1 MNMAD
6 SCAYLNAYFDVKVN
20 VNPGLR
26 LVQIGNLGLVL
37 LWHILHLFVSIW
49 YFLLDLAFV
58 FESYL
63 ISGGVLKNYKALD
76 LGKLKYLAIV
86 IESEEAYQTS
96 KVIEL
101 LQWLEAIGVK
111 RVCLYDT
118 EGVLKKS
125 KGAILNKLKN
135 ATEFEDGDEGLL
147 DQKRMALEFSSFSDG
162 KEAVTK
168 AANLLFAK
176 YLKLANL
183 VGDHEEKIFTEPNMD
198 EALKAIGCRGPD
210 PDLLL
215 VYGPARC
222 HLGFPA
228 WRIRYTEIIHMGEL
242 KCMKYGSLIKAIYRF
257 TTVRQ
262 NYGK

>member
-1 MNMAD
+1 MMD
-6 SCAYLNAYFDVKVN
+6 
-20 VNPGLR
+20 LR
-26 LVQIGNLGLVL
+26 IDMQRASFAQIGNLGLLL

-49 YFLLDLAFV
+49 YFLLGLAYV
-58 FESYL
+58 LQSHL
-63 ISGGVLKNYKALD
+63 ISGGVLKSYKALNWAS
-76 LGKLKYLAIV
+76 Y
-86 IESEEAYQTS
+86 
-96 KVIEL
+96 VIEL

-125 KGAILNKLKN
+125 KEAILNKLKN
-135 ATEFEDGDEGLL
+135 AREFKAYEDLV
-147 DQKRMALEFSSFSDG
+147 DQNHMALEFSSFSDG

-168 AANLLFAK
+168 AANLLF
-176 YLKLANL
+176 
-183 VGDHEEKIFTEPNMD
+183 VSS
-198 EALKAIGCRGPD
+198 CRGPD

-228 WRIRYTEIIHMGEL
+228 WRIRYTEIVHMGQL
-242 KCMKYGSLIKAIYRF
+242 KSMRYGSLIKAIYGF

>member
-1 MNMAD
+1 MDLKIELQRAT
-6 SCAYLNAYFDVKVN
+6 SFAS
-20 VNPGLR
+20 
-26 LVQIGNLGLVL
+26 QTGNLGLLL
-37 LWHILHLFVSIW
+37 LWHILHLFVRLW
-49 YFLLDLAFV
+49 YFMLWLVYVL
-58 FESYL
+58 ESYL
-63 ISGGVLKNYKALD
+63 ISGGILKRYKALNV
-76 LGKLKYLAIV
+76 GKLQYLAIV
-86 IESEEAYQTS
+86 VESEDAYETS

-125 KGAILNKLKN
+125 KEVILTKMKN
-135 ATEFEDGDEGLL
+135 ALVYEEGYKDESLA
-147 DQKRMALEFSSFSDG
+147 DEKNMSLEFCSFSDG
-162 KEAVTK
+162 KEAITK
-168 AANLLFAK
+168 AANLLFVK
-176 YLKLANL
+176 YLKLATL
-183 VGDHEEKIFTEPNMD
+183 SGHHEEKIFTEPHMD
-198 EALKAIGCRGPD
+198 DALKAIGRRGPD

-228 WRIRYTEIIHMGEL
+228 WRMRYTEIIHMGQL
-242 KCMKYGSLIKAIYRF
+242 KHMRYGSLIKAIYKF

>member
-1 MNMAD
+1 MDLKIQMQRARAT
-6 SCAYLNAYFDVKVN
+6 SFASYT
-20 VNPGLR
+20 
-26 LVQIGNLGLVL
+26 GNLGLLL
-37 LWHILHLFVSIW
+37 LWHILHLLVRLW
-49 YFLLDLAFV
+49 YFLLWMVCVL
-58 FESYL
+58 ESYL
-63 ISGGVLKNYKALD
+63 ISGGILKKYKALNV
-76 LGKLKYLAIV
+76 GKLRYLAIV
-86 IESEEAYQTS
+86 VESEEAYETS

-125 KGAILNKLKN
+125 KEVILTKLKN
-135 ATEFEDGDEGLL
+135 AVVYEDGYQDESLV
-147 DQKRMALEFSSFSDG
+147 DQIRMSVEFCSFSDG
-162 KEAVTK
+162 KEAITK
-168 AANLLFAK
+168 AANLLFVK
-176 YLKLANL
+176 YLKLATL
-183 VGDHEEKIFTEPNMD
+183 PGDHEEKIFTEPHMD
-198 EALKAIGCRGPD
+198 DALKAIGGRGPD

-228 WRIRYTEIIHMGEL
+228 WRMRYTEIVHMGQL
-242 KCMKYGSLIKAIYRF
+242 MHMRYGSLIKAIYRF

>member
-1 MNMAD
+1 MQRAT
-6 SCAYLNAYFDVKVN
+6 SFAA
-20 VNPGLR
+20 
-26 LVQIGNLGLVL
+26 QTGNLGLLL

-49 YFLLDLAFV
+49 YFVLGLVYVL
-58 FESYL
+58 ESYL
-63 ISGGVLKNYKALD
+63 ISAGILKSYKALNV
-76 LGKLKYLAIV
+76 GKLRYLAIV
-86 IESEEAYQTS
+86 IESEDAYETS

-111 RVCLYDT
+111 HVCLYDT

-125 KGAILNKLKN
+125 KEVILKKLKN
-135 ATEFEDGDEGLL
+135 AIAFEEAYQDESLA
-147 DQKRMALEFSSFSDG
+147 DKKSMSLEFCSFSDG

-168 AANLLFAK
+168 AANLLFVK
-176 YLKLANL
+176 YLKLDNL
-183 VGDHEEKIFTEPNMD
+183 AGDHEKPIFTEAQMND
-198 EALKAIGCRGPD
+198 ALKDVGGRGPD

-228 WRIRYTEIIHMGEL
+228 WRMRYTEIVHMGQL
-242 KCMKYGSLIKAIYRF
+242 KSMKYGSLVKAIYKF

>member
-1 MNMAD
+1 MFFLRVELIVVFGALYMNMAD
-6 SCAYLNAYFDVKVN
+6 SYAYLNAYFDVKVN

-26 LVQIGNLGLVL
+26 LLQIGNLGLVL
-37 LWHILHLFVSIW
+37 LWHILHLIVSIW

-118 EGVLKKS
+118 EGN
-125 KGAILNKLKN
+125 GA
-135 ATEFEDGDEGLL
+135 F
-147 DQKRMALEFSSFSDG
+147 
-162 KEAVTK
+162 
-168 AANLLFAK
+168 LF
-176 YLKLANL
+176 
-183 VGDHEEKIFTEPNMD
+183 
-198 EALKAIGCRGPD
+198 
-210 PDLLL
+210 
-215 VYGPARC
+215 
-222 HLGFPA
+222 
-228 WRIRYTEIIHMGEL
+228 
-242 KCMKYGSLIKAIYRF
+242 
-257 TTVRQ
+257 
-262 NYGK
+262 